1 MSRVIIDI
9 SHEAPVR
16 LTIVAGVQYVI
27 IRSDDVP
34 NATPNLKGLSL
45 LFSIKYMI
53 GTRKTHD
60 RGNRSKFRN
69 GIENKAIELAS
80 NKKVFIKYYY
90 ISFST

>member
-1 MSRVIIDI
+1 
-9 SHEAPVR
+9 
-16 LTIVAGVQYVI
+16 
-27 IRSDDVP
+27 
-34 NATPNLKGLSL
+34 
-45 LFSIKYMI
+45 MI